1 MYVLQFHDFYFS
13 SSNLKII
20 IFSRGSSSSQDQQT
34 ESSTPR
40 ITFKK
45 FNRFSRP
52 DIRQSLLQKIL
63 GKGKGKNTLDP
74 EEAEKIKEEQKSK
87 QLLDEEEDS
96 ITVSENI
103 FQKKRKLAKKKRQ
116 KFQKTFSFE
125 GTKVE
130 FCSLP
135 QD

>member
-103 FQKKRKLAKKKRQ
+103 FFKKCKLCSIITTQYELKQGKI
-116 KFQKTFSFE
+116 FQKIQF
-125 GTKVE
+125 
-130 FCSLP
+130 L
-135 QD
+135 

>member
-103 FQKKRKLAKKKRQ
+103 FFKKCKLYTSLITAQYELKQGKNFPKNSVFMKQK
-116 KFQKTFSFE
+116 
-125 GTKVE
+125 
-130 FCSLP
+130 
-135 QD
+135 

>member
-1 MYVLQFHDFYFS
+1 M
-13 SSNLKII
+13 KII
-20 IFSRGSSSSQDQQT
+20 ISSRGSSSSQDQQT

-103 FQKKRKLAKKKRQ
+103 FQKKRKLTNKGKNFK
-116 KFQKTFSFE
+116 KTFSFE
-125 GTKVE
+125 VTKVE
-130 FCSLP
+130 FGSLH

>member
-96 ITVSENI
+96 ITVSQNI
-103 FQKKRKLAKKKRQ
+103 QKSAIFINELKL
-116 KFQKTFSFE
+116 
-125 GTKVE
+125 VN
-130 FCSLP
+130 
-135 QD
+135 

>member
-1 MYVLQFHDFYFS
+1 MCVLQFHDFYFS

-103 FQKKRKLAKKKRQ
+103 FLRSANYIVLLLHNM
-116 KFQKTFSFE
+116 S
-125 GTKVE
+125 
-130 FCSLP
+130 
-135 QD
+135 